1 MRKKLNEIEQNFQK
15 DLLRLKK
22 KKQRLKWELFLQT
35 VLPALLIAILIEAAR
50 ILARKGAKSAVHK
63 LKEHKKASSAE
74 TVRKQEKETEP
85 GSEAAAVPSEPAP
98 ETDGSPVSQPVE
110 TAGCR

>member
-22 KKQRLKWELFLQT
+22 KKQRLKWKLFLQT

-63 LKEHKKASSAE
+63 LKEHKKTSSAE
-74 TVRKQEKETEP
+74 TVSKQEKESEP
-85 GSEAAAVPSEPAP
+85 GSETAAVPSKPAP
-98 ETDGSPVSQPVE
+98 ETDDSPVSEPQV
-110 TAGCR
+110 